1 MFIKI
6 SLLTASSVLLSAFV
20 TSDVKGG
27 NRLPA
32 PAVRPAAVASEVVL
46 QGHLQ
51 LYWSDSL
58 PGSKTG
64 SRLTVTLIDD
74 AERRYL
80 LDTKQALRAAG
91 DLYALKG
98 RRVAMTLVKQS
109 ASTAKIGVDANA
121 GMMPEVIVP
130 IDEPALKSSKPAT
143 QQMAAGMLTTTAVT
157 GTKRWVTLLCKFSDV
172 AAVPQPTSFFQS
184 MYTNTRGSLDHYF
197 RQVSNN
203 NINLAGSTAHG
214 WFTLPDRLGYYT
226 NIDWRPALF
235 KDCTAKADASV
246 NFADVYG
253 INLVFNGDYADHAGA
268 LTMSATLDGV
278 TKNWP
283 ITYLPLGASTGLPY
297 YAHEMG
303 HAFGLPHTNNS
314 DGDGDTYDSP
324 WDVMSNPVI
333 NSYTYAPYGTLPKH
347 LSMYSKNA
355 LGWVSAGKTYTFLR
369 TSSSNTG
376 IIGDL
381 DRANYPGVPPN
392 FQMFVLEVPNQPN
405 RYYIVEVRLRKGV
418 YDGALPGNAVIIHS
432 VDTTRQEPAWSVDA
446 DNPPATVSNDEG
458 SMFKVGESWTSPG
471 PVGSRYR
478 VTVNAAIAEG
488 FRVTVELI

>member
-1 MFIKI
+1 MLIKI

-20 TSDVKGG
+20 TSDVQSG
-27 NRLPA
+27 NRLPED
-32 PAVRPAAVASEVVL
+32 RPAEVASQVML

-51 LYWSDSL
+51 LYWSDAL
-58 PGSKTG
+58 PGSKAA
-64 SRLTVTLIDD
+64 SSLTVTLVDD
-74 AERRYL
+74 AGRRYL
-80 LDTKQALRAAG
+80 LDTKQALRAAV
-91 DLYALKG
+91 DLYAIKG
-98 RRVAMTLVKQS
+98 RRVAMTLAKQPT
-109 ASTAKIGVDANA
+109 STAKTGVNANA
-121 GMMPEVIVP
+121 AMMPEVIVP
-130 IDEPALKSSKPAT
+130 IDEPGLKSSKLAT
-143 QQMAAGMLTTTAVT
+143 QQTAAGALATTAVT

-203 NINLAGSTAHG
+203 NINLAGSTANG
-214 WFTLPDRLGYYT
+214 WYTLPNTLGYYK

-235 KDCTAKADASV
+235 KDCTAKANASV

-253 INLVFNGDYADHAGA
+253 INLVLNGDYADHAGA
-268 LTMSATLDGV
+268 LTMNATLDGV
-278 TKNWP
+278 TKDWP
-283 ITYLPLGASTGLPY
+283 ITYLPLAASTGLEY
-297 YAHEMG
+297 YGHEMG

-324 WDVMSNPVI
+324 WDVMSNVNI
-333 NSYTYAPYGTLPKH
+333 NAYSYAPYGRLPKH
-347 LSMYSKNA
+347 LSMYSKDV
-355 LGWVSAGKTYTFLR
+355 LGWVSAGKKYTYLR
-369 TSSSNTG
+369 TSPSNTG

-381 DRANYPGVPPN
+381 DRASYPGVPPN

-405 RYYIVEVRLRKGV
+405 RYYIVEVRLMKGV

-446 DNPPATVSNDEG
+446 DNPPATVSNNEG